1 MSTQRKCT
9 ATSAVASAWAL
20 LALLFIGSSAN
31 AEPVGT
37 VTVSTGLLLARI
49 GDQTLKVLV
58 AGSTVEPGETL
69 FTRAD
74 TYSEVRLGANT
85 SIALGPDSELTIE
98 RYSTDST
105 TIRLINGRVRIAAGL
120 PGAHGSSDF
129 ILQAGLA
136 TLTVQRGSFIA
147 EYVQRVSSEVAWQ
160 DQESGWG
167 RQEPG
172 ERPQEPG
179 ERPQEPGERPQGPG
193 ERRMAAILSSGRSR
207 GPYRY
212 VALSVAQASPNV
224 PGSRAPGLYVQVL
237 DGMVHLSNT
246 GGSLNFAAGQF
257 GYVPGQQMPPV
268 ILPNNPGMQFNPPP
282 VFNTQTSSGPQSG
295 PSSGKGVDC
304 VVR

>member
-20 LALLFIGSSAN
+20 LVLLFVGSSAN

-74 TYSEVRLGANT
+74 TYSEIRLGANS

-147 EYVQRVSSEVAWQ
+147 EYIQRASSEVAWQ
-160 DQESGWG
+160 DQESGWR
-167 RQEPG
+167 RQESG
-172 ERPQEPG
+172 EHPHES
-179 ERPQEPGERPQGPG
+179 GERPQGPG
-193 ERRMAAILSSGRSR
+193 ERRHEPGERRIAAILSSGGSRS
-207 GPYRY
+207 PYRY

-224 PGSRAPGLYVQVL
+224 PGGRAPGLYVQVL

-304 VVR
+304 IVR

>member
-9 ATSAVASAWAL
+9 ATSAVASACAL
-20 LALLFIGSSAN
+20 VGLLFIGSSAN

-37 VTVSTGLLLARI
+37 VTVSTGLLLART

-74 TYSEVRLGANT
+74 TYSEFRLGDNS

-160 DQESGWG
+160 DQESGW
-167 RQEPG
+167 R
-172 ERPQEPG
+172 R
-179 ERPQEPGERPQGPG
+179 QEPGERPQGPG
-193 ERRMAAILSSGRSR
+193 ERRMAAILSSGRSG

-212 VALSVAQASPNV
+212 VALSVAQASPNL

>member
-9 ATSAVASAWAL
+9 ATSAVASACAL
-20 LALLFIGSSAN
+20 VGLLFIGSSAN

-37 VTVSTGLLLARI
+37 VTVSTGLLLART

-74 TYSEVRLGANT
+74 TYSEFRLGDNS

-160 DQESGWG
+160 DQESGW
-167 RQEPG
+167 R
-172 ERPQEPG
+172 R
-179 ERPQEPGERPQGPG
+179 QEPGERPQGPG
-193 ERRMAAILSSGRSR
+193 ERRIAAILSSGRSR

-212 VALSVAQASPNV
+212 VAFSVAQAGPNV

-282 VFNTQTSSGPQSG
+282 VFNTQTSSGPQSA